1 MDDLIFEFVEEV
13 KLAKGLSAS
22 EASDMQYTLAEE
34 IKINNV
40 KMQNATLFF
49 GKLKSLLVTDDKSIF
64 TQNGINIDGI
74 KTVVEKAAKNIEKD
88 LDDKKKEEI
97 KVENE
102 KENAYQN
109 IAEENKKDS
118 EKAVDNLESTPV
130 PDFNSKY
137 GANIMITQKE
147 WNNMRALASE
157 VEEDPTKL
165 TEEQKNQEAE
175 MLILENSFYD
185 YFEECL
191 LRDPNMS
198 EKEIQESF
206 FKDKKNITPEMRAKI
221 EKISVALAQDLI
233 AVTANYIKN
242 RENDGPLTEEELL
255 KISDEIKQKHP
266 TLSRG
271 YGQNLSKMIS
281 KAFDETKAFVENN
294 PDCLNGEI
302 NRKTVTNFFRDAIA
316 KVYRFGKEID
326 RMNKKVS
333 IDRME
338 KEEESTHA
346 LYTQDVANYKRL
358 KEEGTD
364 AKAILEALKQVE
376 RKREKII
383 TLGRD
388 VDETLEMDSKI
399 KVTDRTAERNFVR
412 KQAAE
417 NRNVIIDNVINEFI
431 NSDKNLIDMFNEIP
445 EEVRKTNQLLF
456 RDLIKGLYNHKDHT
470 IAPDSVSAI
479 LAGNEIKIQECYQK
493 ISVCQEVIENLTK
506 QDPEKNKNEIKRLTN
521 EIKKLS
527 GEITIAR
534 STVKENKEQCKNS
547 KQFKEFEDK
556 FDKNYGKDYIGKY
569 EDILSFG
576 DKDRANKVH
585 EMVNDRNVILKLSK
599 DSSIDISD
607 AAKKYFEGSPEKLD
621 KYSKKMQDLILG
633 VDENE
638 SFDMKKL
645 ESIIGYHN
653 NIVMNRTKRL
663 MENGEKNA
671 NRFIKTSAKVENH
684 VKYKRI
690 YLNNKEKLTKCE
702 NLEAALGPNG
712 KEYETQRQNNIKNAV
727 DLYFASNDMSVLDI
741 LKKLEDEGIT
751 NIPTSELLSNIEKV
765 AEERKP
771 GSGKELVENEKK
783 IIDYDIHE
791 TVLREMIEKSEFFKE
806 FGAQWRSEAVDYVKK
821 TNLLKESNNQLKEEL
836 VVKSNQE
843 KSVAEEE
850 KPTIKAL
857 NVKAVMEQN
866 CVTTGGVSEQLNVLV
881 ELGKDI
887 IKTDG
892 EIVNPDRNEEAR

>member
-13 KLAKGLSAS
+13 KLAKGLSAI
-22 EASDMQYTLAEE
+22 EARDMQYTLAEE

-102 KENAYQN
+102 KEKAYQN

-137 GANIMITQKE
+137 GANIMMTQKE
-147 WNNMRALASE
+147 WDNMRALASE
-157 VEEDPTKL
+157 VAEDPTKL

-175 MLILENSFYD
+175 MLALENSFYD

-191 LRDPNMS
+191 LSDPNMS

-206 FKDKKNITPEMRAKI
+206 FKDKKNLTPEMRAKI

-233 AVTANYIKN
+233 AVAANYIKN
-242 RENDGPLTEEELL
+242 RENDGPLTEEELS

-271 YGQNLSKMIS
+271 YGQNLSKMFR
-281 KAFDETKAFVENN
+281 KAFDETKAVIENN

-302 NRKTVTNFFRDAIA
+302 NRKTVLNFFRDAIG
-316 KVYRFGKEID
+316 KVYSFGKEID

-333 IDRME
+333 IDRKE

-388 VDETLEMDSKI
+388 VDETLEQDSKI
-399 KVTDRTAERNFVR
+399 LVTDRTAEKNFIR
-412 KQAAE
+412 KKAAD
-417 NRNVIIDNVINEFI
+417 NRKVIIDNVINEFI
-431 NSDKNLIDMFNEIP
+431 NSDKNLIDIFNEIP

-456 RDLIKGLYNHKDHT
+456 KDLIKGLYNNKEYI

-493 ISVCQEVIENLTK
+493 ISVCQEVIENLIK
-506 QDPEKNKNEIKRLTN
+506 QDPEKNKGEIKRLTN

-534 STVKENKEQCKNS
+534 LTVKENKEQCKNS
-547 KQFKEFEDK
+547 KQYKDFKDK
-556 FDKNYGKDYIGKY
+556 FDKNYSEDYIGKY
-569 EDILSFG
+569 EDVLALG

-585 EMVNDRNVILKLSK
+585 EMVNDRNGILILSK
-599 DSSIDISD
+599 NANIDLSE
-607 AAKKYFEGSPEKLD
+607 AAKKYFESSPEKLD
-621 KYSKKMQDLILG
+621 KYSKKMQAVILG
-633 VDENE
+633 VDENA

-653 NIVMNRTKRL
+653 KIVMNRTKRI
-663 MENGEKNA
+663 MDNSEKNA
-671 NRFIKTSAKVENH
+671 NRFIKTSAQVENQ
-684 VKYKRI
+684 VKYKRN
-690 YLNNKEKLTKCE
+690 YLNNKEKLIKCE
-702 NLEAALGPNG
+702 NLEVALGPNG
-712 KEYETQRQNNIKNAV
+712 KEYEKQRQNNIKNAV

-741 LKKLEDEGIT
+741 SKKLEDEGIT

-771 GSGKELVENEKK
+771 GSSKEIVENEKK

-791 TVLREMIEKSEFFKE
+791 TVLKEMIEKSEFFVE
-806 FGAQWRSEAVDYVKK
+806 FGKQWTSEAVNYARKID
-821 TNLLKESNNQLKEEL
+821 LLKQNSNQLKEDF
-836 VVKSNQE
+836 VIKSNPVESVDKDERESNPLNLITFLE
-843 KSVAEEE
+843 K
-850 KPTIKAL
+850 KG
-857 NVKAVMEQN
+857 
-866 CVTTGGVSEQLNVLV
+866 VTTEAIAEQANIAREAGR
-881 ELGKDI
+881 ELLQEESLDN
-887 IKTDG
+887 KTTKS
-892 EIVNPDRNEEAR
+892 EEAR